1 MKQKLAIESLDD
13 RGRGVGADWHIPF
26 TYPGD
31 IVEAELVNKRK
42 KAARLV
48 ELLTPSPYRLTP
60 PCSFFGQGGGC
71 PWQGIKYEAQLKF
84 KEDKVRG
91 LFGDVLPIIPSPE
104 EYFYRNRMDF
114 AFGPNYTV
122 GLKDNRDN
130 IIDIKK
136 CWLMSEKSNTIVER
150 LRQFIAEHELKE
162 YPAGIMRHVV
172 IREGKNQPNTF
183 INVLTSDKGR
193 FPIEEF
199 WNQFKG
205 LADGVSWSINLSLA
219 DRSYGEIQKILGQ
232 DHLIESLNGI
242 KFNIPPQSFFQT
254 NTHQAEKLLLIVKE
268 FAAPNGSE
276 NLLDLYSGTGSL
288 GLYLAGKVKHVTGI
302 EESEA
307 AVALSKT
314 NAELNGLKNYAAF
327 AGRAEDLLASFSGQF
342 ELVVVDPPRPG
353 LHKRVVKKLGE
364 MKAPKVVYVSCN
376 PVSQAFDLT
385 ALKEFG
391 YKVAKSQ
398 PLDMFPHTPHIEN
411 VLLLKRD

>member
-1 MKQKLAIESLDD
+1 MKQKLGIESLDD

-26 TYPGD
+26 AYPGD

-60 PCSFFGQGGGC
+60 PCTYFGRCGGC
-71 PWQGIKYEAQLKF
+71 PWQGITYQAQLKF

-114 AFGPNYTV
+114 AFGPNYSI

-130 IIDIKK
+130 IIDVKK
-136 CWLMSEKSNTIVER
+136 CWLMSDKSSEIVER
-150 LRQFIAEHELKE
+150 IRQFISAHKLEN
-162 YPAGIMRHVV
+162 YPNGIMRHVV

-183 INVLTSDKGR
+183 INVLTSSKER

-205 LADGVSWSINLSLA
+205 LADGVSWSINLSPA

-232 DHLIESLNGI
+232 DHLEEILNGI

-254 NTHQAEKLLLIVKE
+254 NTHQAEKLLNIIKD
-268 FAAPNGSE
+268 FAAPDGSE
-276 NLLDLYSGTGSL
+276 NLLDLYSGTGSI
-288 GLYLAGKVKHVTGI
+288 GLFLADKVKHVTGI
-302 EESEA
+302 EEGEA

-314 NAELNGLKNYAAF
+314 NAELNSIKNFAAF
-327 AGRAEDLLASFSGQF
+327 AGRAEDLLTSFSGQF

-364 MKAPKVVYVSCN
+364 IKAKKIVYVSCN
-376 PVSQAFDLT
+376 PVSQAFDISL
-385 ALKEFG
+385 LKESG
-391 YKVAKSQ
+391 YWVAKSQ

-411 VLLLKRD
+411 VILLNHG